1 MRIIMAGL
9 LALTL
14 AGCQLSLPFGKEQGA
29 ASDAVTPAAST
40 APAKPAAATPPQAGA
55 AIPAGTLK
63 APAAPAPAPAP
74 SPAPKAEATAEP
86 AAPPAEKAP
95 PKSPE
100 QLLCE
105 AGGGLWS
112 DAGGKGIKTC
122 VQRTRDAGKSCKRES
137 DCEGL
142 CLARSRSCAPI
153 KPLFGCNDILQADG
167 RQVTLCID

>member
-29 ASDAVTPAAST
+29 ASDAVTPT
-40 APAKPAAATPPQAGA
+40 AATLPQAGA

-63 APAAPAPAPAP
+63 APAAPAPAP

>member
-1 MRIIMAGL
+1 MRIIAAGL
-9 LALTL
+9 LALSL
-14 AGCQLSLPFGKEQGA
+14 AACQITAPFGGGK
-29 ASDAVTPAAST
+29 AVTPEAAAPNT
-40 APAKPAAATPPQAGA
+40 AAPNSGAANPAKPASAGA
-55 AIPAGTLK
+55 AIPSGTLK
-63 APAAPAPAPAP
+63 SPAALPGPAKAEPIPAP
-74 SPAPKAEATAEP
+74 AEP
-86 AAPPAEKAP
+86 AAPAEKAP
-95 PKSPE
+95 PKPPE

-105 AGGGLWS
+105 GGGGLWS
-112 DAGGKGIKTC
+112 EAGLEGIKTC